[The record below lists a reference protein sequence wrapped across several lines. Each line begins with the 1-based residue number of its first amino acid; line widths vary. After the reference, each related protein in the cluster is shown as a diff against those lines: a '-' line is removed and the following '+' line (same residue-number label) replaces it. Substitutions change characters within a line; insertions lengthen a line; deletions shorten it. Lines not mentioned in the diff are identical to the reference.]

1 MKRAI
6 AILAGMLCI
15 AFLPGEG
22 AAAAKKTTTVA
33 DSTRARSTGAKGQ
46 TRKETVRT
54 LDAIRIEGEIDVPQV
69 LFITAR
75 DYRRF
80 RDGQGDRYRT
90 TSTGVAK
97 SIPRPARLRMTKAEP
112 E

>member
-1 MKRAI
+1 MANRLI
-6 AILAGMLCI
+6 AILALGCCVCVVS
-15 AFLPGEG
+15 AHG
-22 AAAAKKTTTVA
+22 ATTAKKSSRAGA
-33 DSTRARSTGAKGQ
+33 DSTRIARPAAPKAP
-46 TRKETVRT
+46 VRT

-80 RDGQGDRYRT
+80 RDGQGDRYQA
-90 TSTGVAK
+90 TSAGVAK
-97 SIPRPARLRMTKAEP
+97 SIPRPTRLRMTKAEP